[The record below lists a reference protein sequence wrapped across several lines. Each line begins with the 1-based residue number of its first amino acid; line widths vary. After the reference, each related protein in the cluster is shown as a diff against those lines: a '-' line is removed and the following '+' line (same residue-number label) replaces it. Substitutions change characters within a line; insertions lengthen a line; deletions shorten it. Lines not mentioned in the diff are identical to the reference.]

1 MQRSGVMS
9 QRSLEHYFSR
19 DTATGTPAKCPARS
33 KTIIIG
39 TRKRPVGRPRKAPP
53 AVTASVMPK
62 LVDYSSTDSE
72 SSSEGP
78 STDCP
83 STKKR
88 IHRMP
93 AEGKTNR
100 RHVVPITTRR
110 SNIAPKW
117 YDNFLARSKHAPVT
131 ILNYFFWRV
140 N

>member
-1 MQRSGVMS
+1 MQRSGVTL
-9 QRSLEHYFSR
+9 QRSLEHYFSS
-19 DTATGTPAKCPARS
+19 DTGTLSKSPSRS
-33 KTIIIG
+33 KTILIEIG
-39 TRKRPVGRPRKAPP
+39 PRKRPVGRPRKAPP
-53 AVTASVMPK
+53 ASVMAASPK
-62 LVDYSSTDSE
+62 LVDYSSTNSE

-93 AEGKTNR
+93 AEGKTNWQ
-100 RHVVPITTRR
+100 HVVPITTRR
-110 SNIAPKW
+110 SNIAPKR
-117 YDNFLARSKHAPVT
+117 YDNFLARSKHTPVT

>member
-1 MQRSGVMS
+1 MQRSSVML
-9 QRSLEHYFSR
+9 QRSLEHYFSS
-19 DTATGTPAKCPARS
+19 DTGTLSKSPLRS
-33 KTIIIG
+33 KTILI
-39 TRKRPVGRPRKAPP
+39 KEAPCRSTTKSSSSP
-53 AVTASVMPK
+53 ASPK
-62 LVDYSSTDSE
+62 LVDYSSSDSE

-93 AEGKTNR
+93 AEGKTNWQ
-100 RHVVPITTRR
+100 HVVPITTRR

-131 ILNYFFWRV
+131 ILNYFFWHV